1 MGCPENSAPAES
13 VIVALEKLREEP
25 YASIIC
31 YPRPSHGELE
41 KRLEELRG
49 LHVSSLEFKGEKQV
63 FGVPVLGKGCVG
75 LVVLACRNGKKT
87 ALKIRRVDADR
98 SRMQREAR
106 LLEKANSVGVGPK
119 LSGVSRNLLLMEYI
133 DGDLLPA
140 WLGKNPKKAKTQAVL
155 REVLEQCFRLDDA
168 GLDHGELSHA
178 PKHIIVDWKD
188 EPFILDFETAS
199 LERRPSNVT
208 SVCQFLFVGG
218 TVADSVAEK
227 LGSRNKK
234 TVVEALRR
242 YKTDRS
248 CVNFEKVLK
257 VCGV

>member
-1 MGCPENSAPAES
+1 MGCSENSASTES
-13 VIVALEKLREEP
+13 TTVALEKLRKEP

-31 YPRPSHGELE
+31 YPQPSHRELE
-41 KRLEELRG
+41 KRFEELRG
-49 LHVSSLEFKGEKQV
+49 LHISSLEFRGEKQV

-75 LVVLACRNGKKT
+75 LVVLARRNGEKA
-87 ALKIRRVDADR
+87 ALKIRRLDADR
-98 SRMQREAR
+98 SKMQREAR

-119 LSGVSRNLLLMEYI
+119 LSGVSRNFLLMEYI
-133 DGDLLPA
+133 DGYLLPA
-140 WLGKNPKKAKTQAVL
+140 WLDENHAKAKIKAVL
-155 REVLEQCFRLDDA
+155 RGVLEQCFRLDAA

-178 PKHIIVDWKD
+178 PKHIIVDKKE
-188 EPFILDFETAS
+188 EPFIVDFETAS

-218 TVADSVAEK
+218 VVADSVAEK
-227 LGSRNKK
+227 LGSRDKK
-234 TVVEALRR
+234 TVVEALRC

-248 CVNFEKVLK
+248 RVNFENWLK